1 MRYLYFMALLLLSSL
16 KIVAQEAPNMNNNI
30 SGSAAATA
38 SGKQINIPVN
48 YFTGIPNI
56 SIPIHS
62 YMRSGIST
70 NVSLDYFAGG
80 IKVDEPASN
89 VGLGWQLSAAGIITR
104 NRRGLPDDFPGRG
117 FLYTPEV
124 DPGSRTGRDP
134 KRYTYEN
141 YGTDSIDSEQDIF
154 QYTIGGRTGTFLI
167 GKNGQVVTIPKQNI
181 KVRWKTG
188 SLTNVDASNITEF
201 TIIFEDGSRYLF
213 STPEITTH
221 QLSVHDYY
229 SRSYVSAWH
238 LSFITSTYAEDTI
251 QFKYKTV
258 LTDKTLPQVA
268 SRFERAGESP
278 VNYNNSQYVRVE
290 QKYLEQIVFPYKVTL
305 NFLYDTA
312 GRADAKREYAL
323 KNIELR
329 DTVLRM
335 GYKLEYQY
343 FSDNGTVYPYGST
356 ASAISKLRLQRLS
369 TYTQFRTLYPY
380 EFSYANLKVPKIN
393 NFSQDNWGYFNNK
406 PNTDLIPA
414 VGAYTGADREP
425 DSVYARSGI
434 LTAIKYPS
442 GAKTTFIY
450 EGNER
455 KNYFYQENETAIIG
469 SYPDYI

>member
-1 MRYLYFMALLLLSSL
+1 MRYLYFMVLLLLSPL
-16 KIVAQEAPNMNNNI
+16 TIVAQEAPNMNSSI
-30 SGSAAATA
+30 SGSAAAVA

-62 YMRSGIST
+62 YTRSGIATS
-70 NVSLDYFAGG
+70 VSLDYFAGG
-80 IKVDEPASN
+80 VKVDEPASN
-89 VGLGWQLSAAGIITR
+89 IGLGWQLSAGGIIIR
-104 NRRGLPDDFPGRG
+104 NQRGLPDDFPGRG

-134 KRYTYEN
+134 KRYTDEN

-154 QYTIGGRTGTFLI
+154 QYNVAGRTGTFLI
-167 GKNGQVVTIPKQNI
+167 GKNGTVVTIPKQNI
-181 KVRWKTG
+181 NLRWKTG
-188 SLTNVDASNITEF
+188 TISGIPASNITEF

-213 STPEITTH
+213 SNREITTRN
-221 QLSVHDYY
+221 LSSYDY
-229 SRSYVSAWH
+229 SASYVSAWH
-238 LSFITSTYAEDTI
+238 LTSIISAYAEDTI

-258 LTDKTLPQVA
+258 LTGKTIPQVA

-278 VNYNNSQYVRVE
+278 INYTNSQYIRVE
-290 QKYLEQIVFPYKVTL
+290 QKYLEQIMFPYNVTL

-312 GRADAKREYAL
+312 ERADSKREYAL

-343 FSDNGTVYPYGST
+343 FSSNGTLFPYGST
-356 ASAISKLRLQRLS
+356 DTSISKLKLQRLS
-369 TYTQFRTLYPY
+369 IYTQFRTLLPY
-380 EFSYANLKVPKIN
+380 EFSYASGKVPKVN
-393 NFSQDNWGYFNNK
+393 NTSQDHWGYFNNK
-406 PNTDLIPA
+406 ANADLIPA
-414 VGAYTGADREP
+414 VGSYTGANREP
-425 DSVYARSGI
+425 DSVYTRSGI